1 MTRGGT
7 AIVFEYTVLFCVVSS
22 IAQLLIYCAITGIS
36 PISSSRISR
45 KFILSLVPEGAGT
58 ICELGAGWGS
68 LAFPLAKQSKQFGDE
83 RVLAIELSSL
93 PWLYVKLR
101 SLIFRRPNLDIVRAN
116 FLAYPLPSD
125 TKAVVCYLHS
135 EMLEK
140 ARPVLEQ
147 FLNPGTIVI
156 SNVFDIPGWEPE
168 SVHRLEDSFCPQV
181 YVYRVPEHPVNV
193 VDVLRANEILVVTV
207 ANSTPKPIPVEAIS
221 TEAPHDSINIPYTVE
236 TQA

>member
-1 MTRGGT
+1 M
-7 AIVFEYTVLFCVVSS
+7 VSS

-116 FLAYPLPSD
+116 
-125 TKAVVCYLHS
+125 
-135 EMLEK
+135 
-140 ARPVLEQ
+140 
-147 FLNPGTIVI
+147 
-156 SNVFDIPGWEPE
+156 
-168 SVHRLEDSFCPQV
+168 
-181 YVYRVPEHPVNV
+181 
-193 VDVLRANEILVVTV
+193 EILVVTV